1 MSTQISLHD
10 LTKSCGDRLLFDGVS
25 LSIRPGERVGLV
37 GENGAGKSTLLR
49 LIAGTERPDEGRVVL
64 RADGGV
70 GHLAQTPDLPPH
82 HTVQDAIDAVLAD
95 LRGMERRL
103 RALERE
109 LGEATPGRLAEYGDL
124 LTLFELRGGY
134 EADARVEKALHAL
147 GLEGLGRERLLGS
160 LSGGEQARLGLACLI
175 SAAPEVMLLDEP
187 TNHLDAAA
195 LDWLEEALLAHRG
208 TVLAV
213 SHDRLFLQRIATS
226 IVEVDADRRSIVRY
240 GEGYGTFVAAKAASR
255 RRWEQEYAQWCEQ
268 IAQLTDFADGAARG
282 VAQGRAMKDNN
293 KMAYDRD
300 KGRVQA
306 SVSSRVRNAQERL
319 RRLRESPVPRPPEP
333 LRFTAAPDR
342 GVTDGTL
349 VQLDGVRVGDRLSV
363 DSSPSPPANA
373 CWSTGPTARARPHFC
388 GSWPGSPHRT
398 AARSCA
404 GAGSA
409 SLRRKYRSP
418 VPPNPSWPPSARD
431 WSATPRSSP
440 PGCSPSGSFANRT
453 STYPSGR
460 SRPASGAGSPWPG
473 CWPAPP
479 ISCCSTNRPTTWRS
493 ASSKSSKP
501 PWRPGPV
508 HWLWSP
514 TTGCCAAASV
524 AAPTRYATGARLS
537 SPGEARN
544 TVHSADRPP
553 SSTHWPA
560 PGPGGRQSE
569 EGRQGQ

>member
-1 MSTQISLHD
+1 MPTQISLHD
-10 LTKSCGDRLLFDGVS
+10 LTKTCGERLLFDGAS
-25 LSIRPGERVGLV
+25 LSMRPGERAGVV

-49 LIAGTERPDEGRVVL
+49 LIAGTERPDDGRVVL
-64 RADGGV
+64 HADGGV
-70 GHLAQTPDLPPH
+70 GYLAQTPDLPPQ
-82 HTVQDAIDAVLAD
+82 HTVQDAIDVALAD

-103 RALERE
+103 RVLERE
-109 LGEATPGRLAEYGDL
+109 LGEAPPGRLAEYGDL

-226 IVEVDADRRSIVRY
+226 IVEVDADRRSIVRH
-240 GEGYGTFVAAKAASR
+240 GEGYGTFVAAKAAAR
-255 RRWEQEYAQWCEQ
+255 RHWEQEYARWCEQ

-306 SVSSRVRNAQERL
+306 SVAGRVRNAQERL

-342 GVTDGTL
+342 GEADGTL
-349 VQLDGVRVGDRLSV
+349 VRLDGVRVGDRLSV
-363 DSSPSPPANA
+363 DSLTVAAGERLLVHGAN
-373 CWSTGPTARARPHFC
+373 
-388 GSWPGSPHRT
+388 
-398 AARSCA
+398 
-404 GAGSA
+404 GAGKTTL
-409 SLRRKYRSP
+409 LRVLAGVTAPDSGTVVRRGRIGFLAQEIP
-418 VPPNPSWPPSARD
+418 V
-431 WSATPRSSP
+431 
-440 PGCSPSGSFANRT
+440 
-453 STYPSGR
+453 
-460 SRPASGAGSPWPG
+460 SRPAQSLLAAFRQGLAGDAEELTDRLLSFGLFRERDFQVPVGALSAGQRRRLALARLLAR
-473 CWPAPP
+473 PADLLLLDEP
-479 ISCCSTNRPTTWRS
+479 TNHL
-493 ASSKSSKP
+493 AL
-501 PWRPGPV
+501 GLV
-508 HWLWSP
+508 EELE
-514 TTGCCAAASV
+514 AAL
-524 AAPTRYATGARLS
+524 AAWTGALVVVTHDRLL
-537 SPGEARN
+537 R
-544 TVHSADRPP
+544 RRF
-553 SSTHWPA
+553 
-560 PGPGGRQSE
+560 GGRTYE
-569 EGRQGQ
+569 IRDGRPALAAR